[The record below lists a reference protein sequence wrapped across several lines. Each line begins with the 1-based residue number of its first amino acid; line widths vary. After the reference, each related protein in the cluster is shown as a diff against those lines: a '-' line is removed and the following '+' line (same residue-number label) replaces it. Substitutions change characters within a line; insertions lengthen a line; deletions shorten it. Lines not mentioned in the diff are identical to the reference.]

1 MRVRTVGDDLSI
13 SVGQQLWSKFFDLFG
28 WDVQSSGYVR
38 LSVAFRCEGLD
49 YRDSLLLVEFRLQV
63 FGRNVLSI
71 LLSSMLNLNHA
82 GRESVAR

>member
-1 MRVRTVGDDLSI
+1 M
-13 SVGQQLWSKFFDLFG
+13 
-28 WDVQSSGYVR
+28 GYVR

-49 YRDSLLLVEFRLQV
+49 YRDSLLLVKFRLQV

-71 LLSSMLNLNHA
+71 LLSSMLKPNHA